1 MHINNDNLEIV
12 RAIIRLAHSL
22 RLNVVAEGVEQS
34 VHKDLLSS
42 MECDFGQGYFFSRP
56 VSAENMDLLLQG
68 KD

>member
-1 MHINNDNLEIV
+1 
-12 RAIIRLAHSL
+12 
-22 RLNVVAEGVEQS
+22 
-34 VHKDLLSS
+34 LLSS